1 MTKPDRDWGVRAV
14 FLPFERGGLSAWSIK
29 KTFHTTVT
37 VWIANLSDKRQ
48 RMLACEL
55 TGEEYSQPIDL
66 FMFTKSNRRVPY
78 RLDLLMEQVRLTVSS
93 CAYSIDSFLYGSCCF
108 GSFEGEEGRTVL
120 YWDFEET
127 LRWCHFISLPD
138 STRKGNSIGE
148 ERMRQDSTPLSIY
161 LWRARDER
169 AEKVLRIH
177 PTRPFGWDPCCWH
190 ERDQGTDR
198 PELDVPLSN
207 PTERGIGPSLRIW
220 NTNES

>member
-1 MTKPDRDWGVRAV
+1 MPIADAFVVR
-14 FLPFERGGLSAWSIK
+14 GNGLSAWSIK

-93 CAYSIDSFLYGSCCF
+93 CAYSMDSFLYGSCCF

-169 AEKVLRIH
+169 AEKV
-177 PTRPFGWDPCCWH
+177 
-190 ERDQGTDR
+190 
-198 PELDVPLSN
+198 
-207 PTERGIGPSLRIW
+207 
-220 NTNES
+220 

>member
-1 MTKPDRDWGVRAV
+1 MRVSFPQGFPTECFLSQKIDISFFLGAGSDGLRVPVAGLTRVDTIQGKKERDNRKMAFG
-14 FLPFERGGLSAWSIK
+14 
-29 KTFHTTVT
+29 
-37 VWIANLSDKRQ
+37 Q
-48 RMLACEL
+48 ACEL

-169 AEKVLRIH
+169 AEKV
-177 PTRPFGWDPCCWH
+177 
-190 ERDQGTDR
+190 
-198 PELDVPLSN
+198 
-207 PTERGIGPSLRIW
+207 
-220 NTNES
+220 